1 MVVVVVTDVEV
12 VVVVVPEEAAAA
24 VLEPAVR
31 AAMGRAVANT
41 LVPVTA
47 PLVFM
52 MAMGTVDVPVRLVT
66 TDTIGL
72 AITRLVSGEA
82 VRIVVPAVA
91 TLLAGRDTTVVD
103 TVVVVVSTLVAV
115 FASDTIAL
123 VGAVVVVVEAAVD
136 GAEAAVTVGV
146 VVVAVAVAW
155 VVVVAAGAA
164 AVVVVAAGTT
174 SLVVAAAVGELS
186 KTVCC
191 WGLMVTWGRTWPG
204 VVVVVTVATV
214 GGVVGRV
221 INWRRPSGNLT
232 ICWPVIRSEYASIKL
247 HSSKIFF

>member
-1 MVVVVVTDVEV
+1 MVVFVVADVEV

-31 AAMGRAVANT
+31 AAMGRAAANT

-72 AITRLVSGEA
+72 AITRLVNGEA

-91 TLLAGRDTTVVD
+91 ALIAGRDTTVID
-103 TVVVVVSTLVAV
+103 VVVVAVVSTLVAV

-123 VGAVVVVVEAAVD
+123 VGAVVVVVEAALV
-136 GAEAAVTVGV
+136 GAEAVVTVGAV
-146 VVVAVAVAW
+146 LAVVVAVAW
-155 VVVVAAGAA
+155 GVVVAVVAA
-164 AVVVVAAGTT
+164 AVVVVVVVVVTAGTT

-214 GGVVGRV
+214 GAVVGRV

-232 ICWPVIRSEYASIKL
+232 IC
-247 HSSKIFF
+247 

>member
-1 MVVVVVTDVEV
+1 MVVFVVADVEV

-31 AAMGRAVANT
+31 AAMGRAAANT

-72 AITRLVSGEA
+72 AITRLVNGEA

-91 TLLAGRDTTVVD
+91 ALLAGRDTTVVD
-103 TVVVVVSTLVAV
+103 VVVVVAVVSTLVAV

-123 VGAVVVVVEAAVD
+123 VGAVVVVVEAALV
-136 GAEAAVTVGV
+136 GAEAVVTVGAV
-146 VVVAVAVAW
+146 LAVVGAVAWGVVVAVVAAA
-155 VVVVAAGAA
+155 VVVVV
-164 AVVVVAAGTT
+164 VVVVAAGTT

-214 GGVVGRV
+214 GAVVGRV

-232 ICWPVIRSEYASIKL
+232 IC
-247 HSSKIFF
+247 